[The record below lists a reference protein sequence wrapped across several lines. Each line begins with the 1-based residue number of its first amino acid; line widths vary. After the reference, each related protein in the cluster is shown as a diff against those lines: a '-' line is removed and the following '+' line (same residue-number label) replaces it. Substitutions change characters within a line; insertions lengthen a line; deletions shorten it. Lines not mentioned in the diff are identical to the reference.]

1 MSISYVESDL
11 RGALEALFYEY
22 DRDHYE
28 VMADGA
34 LAVVAKHAAKD
45 KRRMWID
52 SDGTPRYVE
61 EANHRCLSPDAR
73 QTILYALEVCR
84 LQCDSIRH
92 LTPGVS
98 ADIDA
103 IANARAELERLP

>member
-1 MSISYVESDL
+1 MSTHDKEPAPASLREAVEAAIVA
-11 RGALEALFYEY
+11 ALNEHSGCYFTA
-22 DRDHYE
+22 
-28 VMADGA
+28 APAATQAA
-34 LAVVAKHAAKD
+34 LAA
-45 KRRMWID
+45 M
-52 SDGTPRYVE
+52 PR
-61 EANHRCLSPDAR
+61 LSADAR
-73 QTILYALEVCR
+73 KTILYALEVCR